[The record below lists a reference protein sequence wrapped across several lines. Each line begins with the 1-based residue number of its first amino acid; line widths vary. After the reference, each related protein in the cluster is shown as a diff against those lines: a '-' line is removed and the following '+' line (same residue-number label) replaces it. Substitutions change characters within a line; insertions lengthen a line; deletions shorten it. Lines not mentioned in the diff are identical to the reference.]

1 MRHFLR
7 CLLLVVLL
15 LLVAPMRTRRV
26 TEGDSIRGACLFCT
40 LALPPAHAPFYYAAG
55 YHYELLKAFAAE
67 HDCPV
72 DIRLAGPEES
82 PLDSL
87 LEDCT
92 DLVALSLRDS
102 ALASRS
108 HYASLALA
116 DSSVWV
122 VGNADLRK
130 EINIWLSHY
139 LNSPE
144 HQQLR
149 ERFSPNY
156 DPVKRLAA
164 SGRSSRISPYDD
176 LFRRYAGILG
186 WDWRLL
192 TALVWQESKFHIEA
206 RSYRGAAGLMQMM
219 PSTALRHGVEDPLD
233 PEANLA
239 AGVRYLER
247 LERFFAPYV
256 SREELPKFTLAAY
269 NAGEGRILD
278 CIRYA
283 AAAGKPADTWEDIQA
298 LLPDMREESILQV
311 DTVRLGIFKGYETL
325 RYVDSVD
332 SLYRAFRLLSPDAAP
347 RAVSDTIPRN

>member
-15 LLVAPMRTRRV
+15 LLVAPIRTRKTSV
-26 TEGDSIRGACLFCT
+26 GDSIRGECLFCT
-40 LALPPAHAPFYYAAG
+40 LSLPPGHSPLHYAAG
-55 YHYELLKAFAAE
+55 YHYELLKAFATE
-67 HDCPV
+67 HNCPV

-87 LEDCT
+87 LGDCT

-102 ALASRS
+102 ALASR
-108 HYASLALA
+108 HPFISLALA
-116 DSSVWV
+116 DSTVWAV
-122 VGNADLRK
+122 SNPDLRK
-130 EINIWLSHY
+130 EINTWLSHY
-139 LNSPE
+139 LHSPE
-144 HQQLR
+144 YEQIC

-156 DPVKRLAA
+156 DPVKRLSA
-164 SGRSSRISPYDD
+164 RSRSRWLSPYDD
-176 LFRRYAGILG
+176 LFRRYADILG

-206 RSYRGAAGLMQMM
+206 RSPRGAEGLMQMM

-283 AAAGKPADTWEDIQA
+283 AAAGKPAATWEDIRA
-298 LLPDMREESILQV
+298 LIPDMREESILQV

-332 SLYRAFRLLSPDAAP
+332 SLYRAFRLLTPDAAP